1 MKIKI
6 LIPTLTVLLILAVI
20 YIYTLGNEANRQTL
34 KLQQQSK
41 MIDSLRHEVET
52 KRSQDRAASEMAE
65 QVIARSQKEID
76 SLTRVNK

>member
-52 KRSQDRAASEMAE
+52 KRSQDRAARELAE